1 MKTRVLLFVFVL
13 WISLCFTSVS
23 AVASGPIKVS
33 DKLIERINHKNKCYA
48 KTPLKIRLTLIS
60 MPSQHSEQVQKVKNN
75 QVLILLMD
83 KNLRIKVGSKM
94 QKILSVSKCN
104 TIILYVSKY
113 LRSNDKI
120 KQNQGLEKAVN
131 AIYTIIDKEYNLP
144 FDSSDLTSKEMDKIL
159 HPQRNN
165 LIWTVV
171 VVVIFSFIITYT
183 QRRRFSL

>member
-1 MKTRVLLFVFVL
+1 
-13 WISLCFTSVS
+13 
-23 AVASGPIKVS
+23 
-33 DKLIERINHKNKCYA
+33 
-48 KTPLKIRLTLIS
+48 
-60 MPSQHSEQVQKVKNN
+60 
-75 QVLILLMD
+75 
-83 KNLRIKVGSKM
+83 M
-94 QKILSVSKCN
+94 QKILSASKCN
-104 TIILYVSKY
+104 AIILYVSKY

-131 AIYTIIDKEYNLP
+131 AIYTIIDQEYNLP

>member
-23 AVASGPIKVS
+23 AGASCPIKVS
-33 DKLIERINHKNKCYA
+33 DKLIERINHKNKRYA
-48 KTPLKIRLTLIS
+48 KTPLKIRLKLLS
-60 MPSQHSEQVQKVKNN
+60 MSAQHSEQVQKVKNN

-104 TIILYVSKY
+104 AIILYVSKY

-144 FDSSDLTSKEMDKIL
+144 FDSSDLTAKEMDKIL

>member
-1 MKTRVLLFVFVL
+1 M

-23 AVASGPIKVS
+23 AVASGSIKVS

-60 MPSQHSEQVQKVKNN
+60 MPSQHPEQVQKVKNN

-83 KNLRIKVGSKM
+83 NNLRIKVGSKM

-104 TIILYVSKY
+104 AIILYVSKY

-131 AIYTIIDKEYNLP
+131 AIYILSLIHI
-144 FDSSDLTSKEMDKIL
+144 SSPRDLSTSRM
-159 HPQRNN
+159 P
-165 LIWTVV
+165 
-171 VVVIFSFIITYT
+171 S
-183 QRRRFSL
+183 SA

>member
-104 TIILYVSKY
+104 
-113 LRSNDKI
+113 
-120 KQNQGLEKAVN
+120 
-131 AIYTIIDKEYNLP
+131 AI
-144 FDSSDLTSKEMDKIL
+144 
-159 HPQRNN
+159 
-165 LIWTVV
+165 
-171 VVVIFSFIITYT
+171 
-183 QRRRFSL
+183 

>member
-48 KTPLKIRLTLIS
+48 KIPLKIRLTLIS

-83 KNLRIKVGSKM
+83 NDLRIKVGSKM

-104 TIILYVSKY
+104 AIILYVSKY

-131 AIYTIIDKEYNLP
+131 AIYTIIDQEYNLP

>member
-83 KNLRIKVGSKM
+83 NDLRIKVGSKM
-94 QKILSVSKCN
+94 QKILS
-104 TIILYVSKY
+104 VSKY

-131 AIYTIIDKEYNLP
+131 AIYTIIDQEYNLP